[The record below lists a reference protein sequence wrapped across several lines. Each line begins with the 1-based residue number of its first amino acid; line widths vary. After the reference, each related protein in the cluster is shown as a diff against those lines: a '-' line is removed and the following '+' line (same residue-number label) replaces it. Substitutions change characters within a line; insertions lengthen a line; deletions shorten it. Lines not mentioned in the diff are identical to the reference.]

1 MLIRRGRSNTLLEY
15 VMTDKDSNLDQNA
28 LANDSSQAANGD
40 SQVATGRRRL
50 IKLGAATVPV
60 VLTLASR
67 PVLAWHCKSPS
78 AWGSEQINPN
88 TSLATNAGHNSYA
101 DETWTITNWRDNTAR
116 SAVGTT
122 TVPWRKLYQ
131 AYPCL
136 RNDTCNASAAAIPYS
151 NVTVARLFAKVPIA
165 RPAGLTDTTTIKT
178 VLTSGT
184 DFQKYIICAQL
195 NYLLLQSLNDMD
207 LCITF
212 EELKKMATGV
222 YSPPN
227 MPTVT
232 WTATDIVSYL
242 RNNWFT
248 RP

>member
-1 MLIRRGRSNTLLEY
+1 
-15 VMTDKDSNLDQNA
+15 MTDKDSNLDQNA

-50 IKLGAATVPV
+50 IKLGVTTVPV

-88 TSLATNAGHNSYA
+88 TSLKNTKAHPEYA
-101 DETWTITNWRDNTAR
+101 DETWTIANWRDNTAR

-122 TVPWRKLYQ
+122 SKPWSKLFTK
-131 AYPCL
+131 YPCL
-136 RNDTCNASAAAIPYS
+136 KNDSCNLNQIGIAWSS
-151 NVTVARLFAKVPIA
+151 VTVARLFSKVPIA

-232 WTATDIVSYL
+232 WTTTDIVNYL
-242 RNNWFT
+242 HNNWFT
-248 RP
+248 RPS

>member
-88 TSLATNAGHNSYA
+88 TSLKTNPGHNSYA
-101 DETWTITNWRDNTAR
+101 DETWTIVNWRDNTAR

-122 TVPWRKLYQ
+122 SKPWSKLYTK
-131 AYPCL
+131 YPCL
-136 RNDTCNASAAAIPYS
+136 KNDSCNLNQIGIAWSSI
-151 NVTVARLFAKVPIA
+151 TVARLFAKVPIA

-242 RNNWFT
+242 HNNWFT